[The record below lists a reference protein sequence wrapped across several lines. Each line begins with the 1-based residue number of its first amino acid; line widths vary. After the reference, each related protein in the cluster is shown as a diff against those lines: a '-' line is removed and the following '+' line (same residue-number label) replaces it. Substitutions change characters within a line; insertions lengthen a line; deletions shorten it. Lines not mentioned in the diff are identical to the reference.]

1 MTTCIMIIV
10 YLTRRHCTFRVKKTF
25 ITVLMRSD
33 FKSGRE
39 LVAAREEFSRI
50 DTYVCTNKGIR

>member
-1 MTTCIMIIV
+1 MTTCIVIIV
-10 YLTRRHCTFRVKKTF
+10 YLTTLTLHFQGEEN
-25 ITVLMRSD
+25 IIVLVRSD

-50 DTYVCTNKGIR
+50 DT